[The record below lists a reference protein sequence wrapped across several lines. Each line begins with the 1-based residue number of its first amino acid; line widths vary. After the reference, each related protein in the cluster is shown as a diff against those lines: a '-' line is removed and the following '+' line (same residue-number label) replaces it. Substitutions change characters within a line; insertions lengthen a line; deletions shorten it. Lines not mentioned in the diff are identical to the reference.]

1 MVRKTTWEE
10 FRKTGLLWFVNSVLH
25 LFGYAIVLEVE
36 NKKIVNVYPARVK
49 FRGYA
54 EKNNT
59 DGYRQITKCLKE
71 NIDTLME
78 EVQE

>member
-1 MVRKTTWEE
+1 MVQKTTWEE

-36 NKKIVNVYPARVK
+36 NKKVVNAYPARVK
-49 FRGYA
+49 FRGFA

-59 DGYRQITKCLKE
+59 DGYRQITKYLKE
-71 NIDTLME
+71 NTDMLME
-78 EVQE
+78 EV

>member
-1 MVRKTTWEE
+1 MVQKTTWEE

-36 NKKIVNVYPARVK
+36 NKKVVNAYPARVK
-49 FRGYA
+49 FRGFA
-54 EKNNT
+54 QKNNT
-59 DGYRQITKCLKE
+59 DGYRHITKYLKE